1 MGAKW
6 LLTSGVVAFAF
17 FWTIGHHAHLFRGLD
32 HWCTGHQMLL
42 AESYLR
48 AGFDTPLGLPTED
61 PYGPV
66 GGPAPYT
73 GQPPLLVVVLASL
86 LAVTGEGLAA
96 ARVFACL
103 ISAVSAVLVM
113 WLAWRVT
120 RRRWA
125 ALLALVIFAGHPMVA
140 KYCSFVCNDTPGLT
154 WSLLLI
160 CLYPGLVARGSGRG
174 LALYCLLAAVGG
186 LISWHCYIV
195 PVVCGLALAV
205 ADRRLLRACW
215 RRALA
220 PLAAVFLVGLALVGA
235 SDYMTRHYVSN
246 ESRPYGSAPMAG
258 KFLARTG
265 LNDPGQAY
273 RIVYQQIDRTVDAS
287 ALPVMGLFLVMAA
300 NFLLGRRGF
309 ARRQAADRRDAGA
322 ADEFYLHALWMLPA
336 VWVLFMPQMHEHEY
350 QMIFFVP
357 FLAVLGAL
365 LIRSSLP
372 ALAGKH
378 LRAAY
383 VGAVLLG
390 FVAIAWVTGRQTCA
404 ARLDSVIYAQLEKD
418 IRGDKGV
425 PGLTGAQTVV
435 VLADRDRGVWW
446 RIRRPVIDVARLGRV
461 RGRDHVLVVPLGTT
475 GWEGDYAVL
484 RRRGFG
490 KSHDTGY
497 LILEPRRS
505 TDPGM
510 MARDEVKLAF
520 PRPNQWGGDQ

>member
-1 MGAKW
+1 
-6 LLTSGVVAFAF
+6 
-17 FWTIGHHAHLFRGLD
+17 
-32 HWCTGHQMLL
+32 
-42 AESYLR
+42 
-48 AGFDTPLGLPTED
+48 
-61 PYGPV
+61 
-66 GGPAPYT
+66 
-73 GQPPLLVVVLASL
+73 
-86 LAVTGEGLAA
+86 
-96 ARVFACL
+96 
-103 ISAVSAVLVM
+103 M

-140 KYCSFVCNDTPGLT
+140 KYCSFICNDTPGLT

-160 CLYPGLVARGSGRG
+160 CLYPGMVARGSGRS

-205 ADRRLLRACW
+205 ADRQLLRACW

-220 PLAAVFLVGLALVGA
+220 PVAVVFLVGLALVGA
-235 SDYMTRHYVSN
+235 SDYMTRHYESN

-265 LNDPGQAY
+265 LNDPAQAY
-273 RIVYQQIDRTVDAS
+273 RIVYQQIDRTVEAS

-309 ARRQAADRRDAGA
+309 ARRPAAGHRDAGA
-322 ADEFYLHALWMLPA
+322 AATDDFYLHALWILPA
-336 VWVLFMPQMHEHEY
+336 VWVLLMPQMHEHEY

-372 ALAGKH
+372 ALARRP

-383 VGAVLLG
+383 VGAILLG
-390 FVAIAWVTGRQTCA
+390 FVAIATATGRQA
-404 ARLDSVIYAQLEKD
+404 HRERLDSVMYAKLEKD
-418 IRGDKGV
+418 IRGDKDV
-425 PGLTGAQTVV
+425 PGLTSAQTVL
-435 VLADRDRGVWW
+435 VLADRDRGLWW
-446 RIRRPVIDVARLGRV
+446 RVRRPVIDVARLGRV
-461 RGRDHVLVVPLGTT
+461 QGRDHVLVVPLGTT
-475 GWEGDYAVL
+475 GWEGHYNVL
-484 RRRGFG
+484 QRRQGFG
-490 KSHDTGY
+490 KSPDKGY

-505 TDPGM
+505 TDGGM
-510 MARDEVKLAF
+510 MARGEVKLAF